1 MPKKSLSVS
10 PVPKTKS
17 PKLPKTY
24 SKNIKEY
31 LQTRFQLKRNW
42 QRLSNCRNLSNKKCN
57 KLNSNVKASNGGKK
71 F

>member
-1 MPKKSLSVS
+1 MWVS
-10 PVPKTKS
+10 PVTKVKS
-17 PKLPKTY
+17 PKLPKTN

-31 LQTRFQLKRNW
+31 LQTRYQLKVNW
-42 QRLSNCRNLSNKKCN
+42 QRLSSCRNLSNKKWS